1 MIRVVAALAAVIVAA
16 FLVLGFYLSDKIYL
30 RDNHATITPRDF
42 EVRHG
47 PAAVRA
53 DAAFLV
59 DTLRKI
65 HPAFHDIGGEE
76 YAAAVME
83 VASGADAPMTRSE
96 VYRALAPLNGRL
108 QDGHTYLR
116 EPAEER
122 AAYEAAGG
130 RYPPFTISF
139 APNGLIID
147 QPLAGNGQFQA
158 GDKITSVNGVTAE
171 IATAFAL
178 DSDSGESIALRTAYA
193 SRNFHRHLWA
203 MGVTSPFDI
212 EVVRNG
218 ETITARHEGVTVQEM
233 REHGNSQTRENSFE
247 ILNNGVGL
255 LTFSDMPAPDSEFRS
270 FLAESFAAV
279 RAAGAD
285 DMIIDLRNNGGG
297 DSRAG
302 DLLMS
307 YLTTHKLPSVA
318 YVDVKV
324 TDEIKRYY
332 RTLLPD
338 GFRWLPLHQAIP
350 MLRQIQNTAPGES
363 FRFHPDAARPKPRR
377 KTPEDA
383 FAGNLYVL
391 IGPRTYS
398 SAVIFAAPLKH
409 FGRATFVGEETG
421 EPLIFYGENYYFD
434 LPNTRLQTQVSHKTF
449 ALVGA
454 TNPGV
459 GIRPDIPSSDALPSA
474 VNAILNDR

>member
-1 MIRVVAALAAVIVAA
+1 MIRFIATLAAVFVAV
-16 FLVLGFYLSDKIYL
+16 FLGLGFYLSDKIYL
-30 RDNHATITPRDF
+30 RDHHSKVTQEDF
-42 EVRHG
+42 EIRHA
-47 PAAVRA
+47 PERVQA

-59 DTLRKI
+59 ETLRKI
-65 HPAFHDIGGEE
+65 HPAFRDIGGEE
-76 YAAAVME
+76 YAAAIME
-83 VASGADAPMTRSE
+83 VVSSIEAPMTRGE
-96 VYRALAPLNGRL
+96 IYRALAPLNGRL

-130 RYPPFTISF
+130 RYLPFTVSLT
-139 APNGLIID
+139 PNGLFID
-147 QPLAGNGQFQA
+147 QSLVGNGQFQA
-158 GDKITSVNGVTAE
+158 GDRIASVNGLTAE
-171 IATAFAL
+171 IATVFAL
-178 DSDSGESIALRTAYA
+178 ESDSGESLALRAAYA

-203 MGVTSPFDI
+203 MGVTSPFSI
-212 EVVRNG
+212 KVVRNG
-218 ETITARHEGVTVQEM
+218 ETILTQHEGLTAQEL
-233 REHGNSQTRENSFE
+233 REGGSAQSRENSFE
-247 ILNNGVGL
+247 ILENGLGL
-255 LTFSDMPAPDSEFRS
+255 LTFSNMPAPDSEFRS
-270 FLAESFAAV
+270 FLTDSFAAM
-279 RAAGAD
+279 RAAGAK

-302 DLLMS
+302 DVVMS
-307 YLTTHKLPSVA
+307 YLTTDKLPSVA

-338 GFRWLPLHQAIP
+338 GFQWLPLHQAIP
-350 MLRQIQNTAPGES
+350 ILRQIQNTAPGES

-377 KTPEDA
+377 KTPKDA
-383 FAGNLYVL
+383 FVGNLYVL

-409 FGRATFVGEETG
+409 FGRATFVGKETG

-434 LPNTRLQTQVSHKTF
+434 LPNTRLQAQVSHKTF

-454 TNPGV
+454 TSPGV
-459 GIRPDIPSSDALPSA
+459 GIRPDIPSDDALQSA
-474 VNAILNDR
+474 ISAILNDR